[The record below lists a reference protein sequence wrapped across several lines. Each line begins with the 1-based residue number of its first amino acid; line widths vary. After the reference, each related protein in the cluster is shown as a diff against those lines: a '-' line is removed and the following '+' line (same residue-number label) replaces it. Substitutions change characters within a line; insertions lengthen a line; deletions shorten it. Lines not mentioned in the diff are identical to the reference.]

1 MKSTTLINIGFGNA
15 VVAERVIA
23 VITPMSASGK
33 RLREEAKEN
42 NMLIDA
48 THGRKT
54 RAIIIMD
61 SNHVIL
67 SAMQPETIANRLK
80 QVKSKH
86 VFSNYLS
93 TIRCR
98 KNNVN

>member
-1 MKSTTLINIGFGNA
+1 MRTSLINIGFGNA

-23 VITPMSASGK
+23 VITPLSASGK
-33 RLREEAKEN
+33 RIREEAKEN
-42 NMLIDA
+42 NLLIDT

-67 SAMQPETIANRLK
+67 SAMQPETIANRLN
-80 QVKSKH
+80 
-86 VFSNYLS
+86 SNAQG
-93 TIRCR
+93 
-98 KNNVN
+98 

>member
-1 MKSTTLINIGFGNA
+1 MKTSLINIGFGNA

-33 RLREEAKEN
+33 RLREEAKET

-54 RAIIIMD
+54 RAIVIMD

-67 SAMQPETIANRLK
+67 SAMQPETLSHRL
-80 QVKSKH
+80 S
-86 VFSNYLS
+86 SNES
-93 TIRCR
+93 
-98 KNNVN
+98 

>member
-1 MKSTTLINIGFGNA
+1 MKTTLINIGFGNA
-15 VVAERVIA
+15 VSAGRVIA

-33 RLREEAKEN
+33 RIREEAKEN
-42 NMLIDA
+42 SVLIDA

-67 SAMQPETIANRLK
+67 SAMNPETLTNRLADDAED
-80 QVKSKH
+80 
-86 VFSNYLS
+86 
-93 TIRCR
+93 
-98 KNNVN
+98 